1 MTKKGLII
9 VNTGDGKGKTTA
21 ALGMAVRNLGW
32 GRKVSIIQFAK
43 GGWKTGEIQFLQ
55 DNGVEIIPAWESTQ
69 WIEEIP
75 EAERKEMT
83 EKAMLLAKERLQD
96 PSIDL
101 LILDE
106 FNIMLRYRLI
116 LPEDILPLL
125 MNRPEGM
132 TVILTGRNAL
142 PEIIAAA
149 DLVSEIKE
157 IKHPAQ
163 KGIGAQKGIEY

>member
-1 MTKKGLII
+1 MQKKGLII
-9 VNTGDGKGKTTA
+9 VNTGNGKGKTTA

-43 GGWKTGEIQFLQ
+43 GGWKTGEVRFLK
-55 DNGVEIIPAWESTQ
+55 DNGVEIIPAWESTK
-69 WIEEIP
+69 WIEDIP
-75 EAERKEMT
+75 EDERREMAD
-83 EKAMLLAKERLQD
+83 KAMLLAKERLQD

-106 FNIMLRYRLI
+106 FNIMMRYRLI
-116 LPEDILPLL
+116 QPEEILPLL
-125 MNRPEGM
+125 EDRPETM

-149 DLVSEIKE
+149 DLVSEINE

-163 KGIGAQKGIEY
+163 KGLGAQKGIEF

>member
-1 MTKKGLII
+1 MQKKGLII

-32 GRKVSIIQFAK
+32 GRKISIIQFAK
-43 GGWKTGEIQFLQ
+43 GGWKTGEVRFLQ
-55 DNGVEIIPAWESTQ
+55 DNGVEIIPACESTS
-69 WIEEIP
+69 WIEDIP
-75 EAERKEMT
+75 EDERREMAA
-83 EKAMLLAKERLQD
+83 KAMTLAKERLEN

-106 FNIMLRYRLI
+106 FNIMMRYRLI
-116 LPEDILPLL
+116 SPDEILPLL
-125 MNRPEGM
+125 ENRPEAM

-142 PEIIAAA
+142 PEIIDAA

-157 IKHPAQ
+157 VKHPAQ
-163 KGIGAQKGIEY
+163 KGIGAQKGIEF